1 MLKATRVTVDWPAI
15 APRVMLKLPKSA
27 TESPNSISPDSTVTC
42 WAPVVYTMPSRVTRL
57 GYDLYTTFS
66 AVSSKSAGSPN
77 DRLAPV
83 MMVIDSP
90 RGPDGRLS

>member
-1 MLKATRVTVDWPAI
+1 
-15 APRVMLKLPKSA
+15 
-27 TESPNSISPDSTVTC
+27 
-42 WAPVVYTMPSRVTRL
+42 MPSRVTRL

-83 MMVIDSP
+83 MIVIDSP
-90 RGPDGRLS
+90 RGPEGRDS